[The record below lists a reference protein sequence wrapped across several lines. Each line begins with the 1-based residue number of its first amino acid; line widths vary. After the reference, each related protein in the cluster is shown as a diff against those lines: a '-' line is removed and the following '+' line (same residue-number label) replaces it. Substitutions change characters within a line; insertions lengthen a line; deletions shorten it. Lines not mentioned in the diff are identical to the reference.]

1 MIRYSIF
8 GLALALLAAAAIA
21 AVTPSGE
28 DFRVLGR
35 HFNVIE
41 KNTATPTYG
50 PLVVE
55 RCAVEDCSDTPS

>member
-1 MIRYSIF
+1 MIKYSIF
-8 GLALALLAAAAIA
+8 GLALAFMAAAAIA
-21 AVTPSGE
+21 AVVPSGE
-28 DFRVLGR
+28 DFRVIAR

-41 KNTATPTYG
+41 KNTATPHYG